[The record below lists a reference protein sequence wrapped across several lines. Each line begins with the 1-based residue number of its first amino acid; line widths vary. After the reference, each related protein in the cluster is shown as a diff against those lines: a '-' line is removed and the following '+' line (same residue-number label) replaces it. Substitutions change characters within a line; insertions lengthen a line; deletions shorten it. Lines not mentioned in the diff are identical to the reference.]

1 MVDAPKRAT
10 VKTVATVAVPTT
22 PLWKTNK
29 CLIVMPI
36 VTTSTSLNG
45 SCAYVMVDAMQNII
59 ENALKA
65 SYHFEVVDILT
76 NPQEAVKNRII
87 ASPTLLVEL
96 PLLSRRFVGD
106 IKDEQSLLAG
116 LDIR

>member
-1 MVDAPKRAT
+1 MEDYKFKLFIVEDSQTSKNMVDK
-10 VKTVATVAVPTT
+10 VK
-22 PLWKTNK
+22 
-29 CLIVMPI
+29 
-36 VTTSTSLNG
+36 
-45 SCAYVMVDAMQNII
+45 NII
-59 ENALKA
+59 ESALKA

-96 PLLSRRFVGD
+96 PLSSRRFVGD